1 MGGGTAGLTIASKL
15 AEDPS
20 VSVAVIEAGSFY
32 QLDNGNGS
40 VVPALIAN
48 QHIGSDPSDTAPLID
63 WDFVTEPQAVSRSR
77 STVIRRGPDS
87 NAYRV

>member
-20 VSVAVIEAGSFY
+20 ISVAVIEAGSFY

-40 VVPALIAN
+40 IVPALIAN
-48 QHIGSDPSDTAPLID
+48 QHIGSDPNDTAPLID
-63 WDFVTEPQAVSRSR
+63 WDFVTEPQAVSGSR
-77 STVIRRGPDS
+77 
-87 NAYRV
+87 NNCL